1 MTKHPLLEHLR
12 KQGYEVAQSV
22 STQVGESSMG
32 PIHRNFLAPIT
43 DASAEGVL
51 RGFLDE
57 HAPSDL
63 GVSYLEEEVA
73 MLEEALRAIR
83 ARIEGE
89 YDHPALL
96 RAGALG
102 DKDADILRLID
113 PVLSD

>member
-22 STQVGESSMG
+22 STQVGESDMG
-32 PIHRNFLAPIT
+32 PIHSNFLAPIT

-57 HAPSDL
+57 HAPSDPETD
-63 GVSYLEEEVA
+63 YLEHTVA

-102 DKDADILRLID
+102 DKDADILRIID
-113 PVLSD
+113 PVLP